1 MKIIRFAL
9 IFIIL
14 VCAPLIFQNCSEG
27 DKESKKDITIKILQS
42 KNWETASVIVP
53 DNTATEGDDWANF
66 MVSFTGTDMTASGH
80 PPGAEVVWPT
90 GSYTVSEDG
99 KLITRGDGV
108 LMNLT
113 SISELSFTASFSLPE
128 GTVIGGSRIAA
139 LDGDYV
145 FNMK

>member
-1 MKIIRFAL
+1 MKTIGFAL
-9 IFIIL
+9 IFISLI
-14 VCAPLIFQNCSEG
+14 CALLIFQNCSDSDGASE
-27 DKESKKDITIKILQS
+27 KDVTERILQS
-42 KNWETASVIVP
+42 KNWEVASVMVP
-53 DNTATEGDDWANF
+53 NNTATESDDWVNF
-66 MVSFTGTDMTASGH
+66 MVSFTGTNMTASGH
-80 PPGAEVVWPT
+80 PSGAEVVWPS

-99 KLITRGDGV
+99 KMITRGDGV

-128 GTVIGGSRIAA
+128 GTVIGGRIAA